1 MNNKSFCLEQVIKA
15 LGGVTMVT
23 SPTSAILGA
32 GTWDTVTVITV
43 SKLSVNAPL
52 HIAKPV
58 TVAIFTMT
66 ALRSFVK

>member
-1 MNNKSFCLEQVIKA
+1 
-15 LGGVTMVT
+15 MVT

-43 SKLSVNAPL
+43 SKLSVTAPL